1 VLSAPAAQ
9 AADHGDGAGV
19 GALMSAGD
27 IADVFSWM
35 NADASKINLVMTFK
49 PSADTTTEFSDAVQ
63 YNFRLASYPSFISTL
78 TGTMPGA
85 KSRVTCT
92 FSTDQKI
99 SCWVVN
105 GTDTVDYVT
114 GDASAT
120 TGISS
125 DSGKIKVFAGLRNDP
140 FFFNL
145 AGFRQATAAVYSA
158 VAGGLAPDPT
168 TGCFDLGSPTDP
180 ASTAAALIGLL
191 TSDCTGGADGVD
203 FFSPMTA
210 TSNANCPTD
219 DTYFINQPFSG
230 NVLAIAVQI
239 DKTLV
244 TDATNNV
251 LAVWASTNMP

>member
-1 VLSAPAAQ
+1 VLSAPAAN

-49 PSADTTTEFSDAVQ
+49 ANADATTEFSDAVQ
-63 YNFRLASYPSFISTL
+63 YNFRLASYPSYISTL
-78 TGTMPGA
+78 TGGMPGA

-125 DSGKIKVFAGLRNDP
+125 ASGKIKVFAGLRNDP

-145 AGFRQATAAVYSA
+145 VGFRQATAAVYSA
-158 VAGGLAPDPT
+158 VAGGLAPDAS
-168 TGCFDLGSPTDP
+168 GCFPLGDPTDP
-180 ASTAAALIGLL
+180 SSTAAALIGLL
-191 TSDCTGGADGVD
+191 QSDCSGGAPGVD

-210 TSNANCPTD
+210 TSNADCPASD
-219 DTYFINQPFSG
+219 PSFVNQPFSG
-230 NVLAIAVQI
+230 NILAISVQI

-244 TDATNNV
+244 VDDTNNV
-251 LAVWASTNMP
+251 LAVWASTNM